1 LKKTLTFI
9 GNGNMAKAIIKGL
22 LGKYNIEVYGRNIET
37 LNKLKEE
44 INEIEVFRL
53 EEKNDMSGKNII
65 LCVKPNSLDD
75 LAPKLEGWA
84 NSIYSVLAGTKLET
98 LKEKIQSLHYIRT
111 MPNVAASYQKSMTTI
126 TGDEALR
133 ESALEIFGNIGET
146 LWLKTEKEIDIATA
160 VAGSGPAFLALIAE
174 ALSDGGVNAGL
185 ARSDANT
192 LVQGLFAG
200 FAPMLANTKPS
211 EIKDSVMSPG
221 GTTSAGYASME
232 KNGVRNGMIEAI
244 KSAYL
249 KACELGKK

>member
-1 LKKTLTFI
+1 MKTLTFI

-22 LGKYNIEVYGRNIET
+22 LGKYNIEVYGRNLKT
-37 LNKLKEE
+37 LQKLKEE
-44 INEIEVFRL
+44 INEIEVLPL
-53 EEKNDMSGKNII
+53 EEVNDMSGKNII

-75 LAPKLEGWA
+75 LSPKLSGLA
-84 NSIYSVLAGTKLET
+84 DSLYSVLAGTKLET
-98 LKEKIQSLHYIRT
+98 LKKKIKAKSYIRT

-126 TGDEALR
+126 TGDESLK
-133 ESALEIFGNIGET
+133 EDALEIFGNIGET
-146 LWLKTEKEIDIATA
+146 LWLKSEKEIDIATA

-185 ARSDANT
+185 ARADANT

-200 FAPMLANTKPS
+200 FAPMIANAKPS

-221 GTTSAGYASME
+221 GTTAAGYASME

-244 KSAYL
+244 KSAYE
-249 KACELGKK
+249 KACILGQK